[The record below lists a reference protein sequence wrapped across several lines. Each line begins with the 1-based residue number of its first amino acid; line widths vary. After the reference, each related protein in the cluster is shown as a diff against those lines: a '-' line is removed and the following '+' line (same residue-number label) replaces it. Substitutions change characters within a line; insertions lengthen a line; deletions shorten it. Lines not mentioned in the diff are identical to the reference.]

1 MVARKSARSPGAPQ
15 GAQAAVRAI
24 RLLKTF
30 TRAAPEH
37 TLAELSAAHG
47 LTKTTAHRLLS
58 ALESEGLVARNARTG
73 EYRLGPAAV
82 ALGLDAVQ
90 SHDLRATMHPI
101 LERLAA
107 ETGETVTLEVLHEGM
122 VLILDEIAGLH
133 VLSSSG
139 HIGTRW
145 PLHATSTGKV
155 LLAFQP
161 AAFASLRRPLAG
173 YTRATNT
180 DVAALTREVERVR
193 ERGYAMV
200 LGELEEGFN
209 AVAVPVRDALGQ
221 VAGAVSLGGS
231 AARLGRRE
239 LTQLA
244 ARLLELLETVPDTG
258 TG

>member
-1 MVARKSARSPGAPQ
+1 MVARKSRPIGAPQ
-15 GAQAAVRAI
+15 GAQAAVRAL
-24 RLLKTF
+24 RLLKSF
-30 TRAAPEH
+30 TRTAPEH
-37 TLAELSAAHG
+37 TLAELSAAHA
-47 LTKTTAHRLLS
+47 LTKTTTHRLLS
-58 ALESEGLVARNARTG
+58 ALESEGLVARNAQTG
-73 EYRLGPAAV
+73 SYRLGPAAV
-82 ALGLDAVQ
+82 ALAADAMH

-107 ETGETVTLEVLHEGM
+107 ETGETATLEVLHEGA
-122 VLILDEIAGLH
+122 VLILDEVAGPH

-155 LLAFQP
+155 LLAFQQ
-161 AAFASLRRPLAG
+161 AAFASLRRPLAR
-173 YTRATNT
+173 YTRATIT
-180 DVAALTREVERVR
+180 EITALSREIQRVR

-200 LGELEEGFN
+200 LGELEDGFN
-209 AVAVPVRDALGQ
+209 AVAVPVRDALGS

-244 ARLLELLETVPDTG
+244 ARLRESLEKLEDKALG
-258 TG
+258 